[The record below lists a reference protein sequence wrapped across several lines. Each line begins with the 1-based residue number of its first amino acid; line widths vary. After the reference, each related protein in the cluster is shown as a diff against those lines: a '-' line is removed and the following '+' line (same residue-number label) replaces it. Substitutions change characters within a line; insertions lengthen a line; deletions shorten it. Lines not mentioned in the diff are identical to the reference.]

1 MGKEPSSEAIA
12 DGKTKEEET
21 AKNVLDM
28 LEYLEEQVMRGK
40 EMGVEFSEVEGMIA
54 GARIII
60 ESGEVSD
67 AAAIINECLQRAST
81 RFSEHEMLVM
91 GIRKAEMEIRAAHNA
106 GRDVTEAG
114 KHLRMSR
121 IHMENGEYRL
131 ALEVV
136 RQAVQALNGPAQA
149 NVVWGSGLEDK
160 EST

>member
-1 MGKEPSSEAIA
+1 MGKEPSTEAVT
-12 DGKTKEEET
+12 DGKTKEDET
-21 AKNVLDM
+21 SKNVLDM

-60 ESGEVSD
+60 ESGEMSD

-81 RFSEHEMLVM
+81 RFSEHEMLVLS
-91 GIRKAEMEIRAAHNA
+91 IKKAEMEIRVAHNA
-106 GRDVTEAG
+106 GKDVNEAG

-136 RQAVQALNGPAQA
+136 KQAVQALNGPAQA
-149 NVVWGSGLEDK
+149 SVVWGSGLRTE
-160 EST
+160 